1 MSMAMALGDGRH
13 AQTWTRSL
21 VLDLQVLLFLTA
33 GLLHLA
39 LVAVVFAVGA
49 ANLQRKHQSQST
61 RSEQWHEQAWT
72 KDFRMWFTALGGFN
86 TFYECPLIMSN
97 Y

>member
-1 MSMAMALGDGRH
+1 MSMAMVLCDDRR

-39 LVAVVFAVGA
+39 LVAVVFAVGPT
-49 ANLQRKHQSQST
+49 NLRGRHESEGEERTLT
-61 RSEQWHEQAWT
+61 RTNTRTQ
-72 KDFRMWFTALGGFN
+72 DFRMWFTAIGV
-86 TFYECPLIMSN
+86 
-97 Y
+97 